1 MSSYSRVVEANV
13 RLQDENKMLKQ
24 ELKEKENVIKVLEDQ
39 LLIIY
44 EMYYDKEDKEK
55 LIEWIKEI
63 KGSDKE

>member
-1 MSSYSRVVEANV
+1 MSNYSRVIEANV
-13 RLQDENKMLKQ
+13 RLQDENKELKQ
-24 ELKEKENVIKVLEDQ
+24 EIKEKENVIKILEDQ

-63 KGSDKE
+63 KGSDK